1 MSGAASWTRYED
13 AIVEWIEG
21 PVRDDDEELQ
31 VLLPGRTLTAI
42 RTRRQ
47 RLGLS
52 TCVLGQARRPDGS
65 LPSPVPSRPRGYSAQ
80 SIADADEAP
89 DDPQSRLILAMN
101 KEGVLRVAQ

>member
-13 AIVEWIEG
+13 AIVEWLDG
-21 PVRDDDEELQ
+21 PVRDDDEALQ
-31 VLLPGRTLTAI
+31 ALLPGRSPTAI

>member
-31 VLLPGRTLTAI
+31 VLLPGRTPTAI

-52 TCVLGQARRPDGS
+52 TCLLGQARRPDGS
-65 LPSPVPSRPRGYSAQ
+65 LPSPVPPRPRGINPAA
-80 SIADADEAP
+80 IEDAKLTP
-89 DDPQSRLILAMN
+89 HDPQSRLILAMAD
-101 KEGVLRVAQ
+101 EGRLMVEQ